1 VTHESERLSR
11 LAAERLWM
19 PYSPPGGQG
28 ASSQK
33 IRVLAR
39 GKGSKVWDA
48 DGKEYLDGISAM
60 EAAILGLGDEELI
73 DAMSQQAR
81 ELTFIDVFRF
91 VTPVQVELAND
102 LIELAPGMQYVH
114 FTPGGA
120 EADEVAIKLARQYH
134 HLRGEPYRKKVI
146 TRKGSFH
153 GVTFG
158 AMGLDGRYFA
168 SSNDVYDGGL
178 TWGRTAPV
186 APPFPEEL
194 GRAGRHVP
202 SVAAIDALIRA
213 EGPETVAA
221 VVVDPMATAIAV
233 GVPPDSYQREL
244 RAVCDEHG
252 VLLICDE
259 VIAGMG
265 RTGRLFATEHSG
277 IQADFITVSKG
288 LSSGYSPIAA
298 CLVAPHISEAFAE
311 NRTVFRHG
319 HTYGG
324 HPVGAA
330 AARVVLDRLVRDR
343 LWERVEV
350 LGERL
355 LAGFR
360 GLSDNPLYW
369 DARGRGLLAGLE
381 IVADGS
387 SGRDFDDPVAAGN
400 ELRLRC
406 LDKGLLSII
415 LHPGNVLFLAPP
427 LVVTE
432 EELDAMVSIVGE
444 ALTEMAADHT

>member
-1 VTHESERLSR
+1 VTNESERLSR

-19 PYSPPGGQG
+19 PYSPPGVQG
-28 ASSQK
+28 AIRQK

-39 GKGSKVWDA
+39 AKGSKLWDT
-48 DGKEYLDGISAM
+48 DGNEFLDGISAL
-60 EAAILGLGDEELI
+60 EAAIFGNGDEELI
-73 DAMSQQAR
+73 EAMTHQAR
-81 ELTFIDVFRF
+81 ELSFLDLFRF
-91 VTPVQVELAND
+91 VSPSQVELAND

-168 SSNDVYDGGL
+168 SGNDVYDGGL

-186 APPFPEEL
+186 TPPYPEEL

-202 SVAAIDALIRA
+202 SVAAIDALIQA

-244 RAVCDEHG
+244 REVCDRHG
-252 VLLICDE
+252 VLLVCDE
-259 VIAGMG
+259 VIAGMA
-265 RTGRLFATEHSG
+265 RTGRLFATEHAG
-277 IQADFITVSKG
+277 IQADFITISKG
-288 LSSGYSPIAA
+288 LSSGYFPIAA
-298 CLVAPHISEAFAE
+298 CLVAPHVAE
-311 NRTVFRHG
+311 VFVDKGAVFRHG

-330 AARVVLDRLVRDR
+330 VGRAVLDRLVRER
-343 LWERVEV
+343 LWERVDV

-355 LAGFR
+355 LSGLK

-369 DARGRGLLAGLE
+369 DARGRGLLVGLE
-381 IVADGS
+381 IVADGET
-387 SGRDFDDPVAAGN
+387 GRDFDEPAAAGN

-406 LDKGLLSII
+406 LDKGLITI
-415 LHPGNVLFLAPP
+415 VLHPGNILFLAPP
-427 LVVTE
+427 LTATE
-432 EELDAMVSIVGE
+432 EELDEMVAIIGA
-444 ALTEMAADHT
+444 ALTEMAADYA